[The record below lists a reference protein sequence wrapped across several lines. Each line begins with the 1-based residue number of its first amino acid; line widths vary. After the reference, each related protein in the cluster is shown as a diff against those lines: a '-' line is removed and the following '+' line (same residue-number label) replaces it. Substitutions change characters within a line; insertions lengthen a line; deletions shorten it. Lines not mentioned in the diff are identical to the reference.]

1 MAKTKKR
8 YNKKRK
14 TKSRTLRKMRG
25 GSWQEYIIG
34 AKDVGKLETM
44 INEEERKGEARNRLL
59 IVRARQ
65 KITELKNE
73 KLRTK
78 LEEEDKKNREMR
90 RVIETANKAERDRKR
105 DEEEVQRRNDVAER
119 RRRGNNQRQQLQT
132 SSRSRSQRVPIKKI
146 QPYYKAKKEEDKAN
160 LFREILGNVD
170 MGDGVTHQGVQNVMR
185 KANES
190 GRLTDDRNKFITR
203 HMSKLM
209 KNCEDENVRLKQ
221 NYDEELRRQ
230 EAAATEAAAKKAA
243 AHEKALAEAQQKAE
257 DDKSVIHRQ
266 AEALVNKIIK
276 GRDNA
281 VKKAAE
287 AKQALLQAGEQVAA
301 LRMRRS
307 GAQTLMRKLAD
318 ATDKINDME
327 NEKAAL
333 KKELHEA
340 SIAINQCNQEKA
352 VAADQC
358 DQEKKAAIAAAKAAA
373 MRMNIGKRL
382 QDRGGEEEEKAEYD
396 RDPANVKL
404 QNYIDDDSANTEKY
418 ADIPFDENRANSG
431 WIVENING
439 GRRRRRTRHRR
450 QQKKKVMKSRKKHR
464 KNKRKTNKKTK
475 RKNKLKY
482 KK

>member
-14 TKSRTLRKMRG
+14 TKSITLRKMRG
-25 GSWQEYIIG
+25 GGDPESIFRTI
-34 AKDVGKLETM
+34 AKLKQD
-44 INEEERKGEARNRLL
+44 IREEE
-59 IVRARQ
+59 
-65 KITELKNE
+65 
-73 KLRTK
+73 
-78 LEEEDKKNREMR
+78 KKNRWDKDTEKIKKWEKELEGYMSKAAVKEHINTKLGRKRMEKR
-90 RVIETANKAERDRKR
+90 RVRSSQQLPLTNNPTIVEKPKNVLTPDQRRMMGEKKLKREKEEENFRREKR
-105 DEEEVQRRNDVAER
+105 DGRTT
-119 RRRGNNQRQQLQT
+119 L
-132 SSRSRSQRVPIKKI
+132 I
-146 QPYYKAKKEEDKAN
+146 
-160 LFREILGNVD
+160 REMVGKVD

-307 GAQTLMRKLAD
+307 GAQTLRRKLAD

-431 WIVENING
+431 WIVENIDG